1 MVTRVTQPPTD
12 RPIVEGDGSQSAQMR
27 SWTKIITD
35 QSLIIGT
42 GNPEGV
48 VDATEGATYQ
58 DSAGTA
64 SNIRYAKRDD
74 NILGDKTKGWILI

>member
-12 RPIVEGDGSQSAQMR
+12 RPIVDGNGSQSVQMR

-42 GNPEGV
+42 GIPEGNV
-48 VDATEGATYQ
+48 EAVQGSSYMDDAGV
-58 DSAGTA
+58 AGM
-64 SNIRYAKRDD
+64 IKYIKRDD
-74 NILGDKTKGWILI
+74 NVLGDKKKGWILV